1 MCAYSHGNASQEII
15 RILSSSAT
23 MPSRRS
29 SRAVAATR
37 STRSKPSVSYAEPST
52 DDSSFEDNSESETN
66 TRRRSPRKVAAR
78 ESQTSRRTNPTPRT
92 YDPDTSADERRKP
105 LSKKRKRPTT
115 RSSRPH
121 KAKKVAAD
129 SSISQIVYNGVIPAW
144 QTLPY
149 QILSQIFEYASYP
162 IYDENTFQPSISG
175 KWLIRMA
182 CLCKAFT
189 EPALTALY
197 TSPPLVP
204 MVQAH
209 QLVDL
214 LKADPTSLAFGYR
227 QKIRALQIDV
237 DQVVAYS
244 LPGSGHLNLFDLIKY
259 LPRLNDLELYHR
271 KDMSPYRA
279 LDEHIKWTYP
289 EPMFDAL
296 EYIDPAADPSK
307 GDKTSVCCL
316 RSWRWSSRLAGKK
329 FSIDKIQTIHLRPS
343 FVALR
348 KIAFVNYQ
356 IPSTPADE
364 EDPKHEKILADSL
377 HVLKNLEH
385 LVFESSTLVNAKLLP
400 LLPKSL
406 RHLEFIN
413 CWEVIADYFAEFLLT
428 HGRQLRALT
437 LNHNQSLSLGFL
449 PILGEACPKLQV
461 LKMNLSY
468 YNLHASYH
476 DSEPMYERLLLPEQ
490 VPVWPS
496 TLQAIELIKCRK
508 WETPAAEMFFQSLL
522 DSAPYLP
529 DLRSLN
535 IQAILNIGWRDRASF
550 RDKWIGSLE
559 RVFKRVSPP
568 PKSHSHILPK
578 AQPDVK
584 TDIPVRGKGIES
596 AVEQVEIAPNT
607 KKSSA
612 ESKSSTRRSQRSCAS
627 KSQQGIYA
635 ESSDEDKGIAETDAE
650 GPPRESRPR
659 SRMTRELE
667 ILKQTAGIDS
677 PLTPA
682 TSSNAGSSS
691 NTSDDDQPLAKP
703 KSKGKGKE
711 KEFIH
716 GMCEIVELRIDNLRP
731 TENPFNENDFM
742 DSEVSGDEDWN
753 GEDGGDDGV
762 YAW

>member
-1 MCAYSHGNASQEII
+1 MCAYSYGNISQELT
-15 RILSSSAT
+15 RTLSSSVT
-23 MPSRRS
+23 MASRRS
-29 SRAVAATR
+29 SRPVTATR

-52 DDSSFEDNSESETN
+52 DDSSFEDNSGSEAN
-66 TRRRSPRKVAAR
+66 TRRRSSRKAATH
-78 ESQTSRRTNPTPRT
+78 ESRTFQYMNPTPQT
-92 YDPDTSADERRKP
+92 YDPYTSADDRRKP

-121 KAKKVAAD
+121 KAKRAAAD
-129 SSISQIVYNGVIPAW
+129 ASASQVVYNGIIPAW
-144 QTLPY
+144 QNLPY

-162 IYDENTFQPSISG
+162 IYDENTFQPSPSG

-182 CLCKAFT
+182 CLCRAFT

-197 TSPPLVP
+197 TTPPLVP

-214 LKADPTSLAFGYR
+214 LKTDPTSLAFGYR
-227 QKIRALQIDV
+227 QKIRALKIDV
-237 DQVVAYS
+237 DQVVAYR
-244 LPGSGHLNLFDLIKY
+244 LHGSGYLNLFDLIKF
-259 LPRLNDLELYHR
+259 LPRLNDLELYHQ

-279 LDEHIKWTYP
+279 LDDHIKWTYP
-289 EPMFDAL
+289 ETMFDAL

-377 HVLKNLEH
+377 RVLNNLQH
-385 LVFESSTLVNAKLLP
+385 LIFESSTLVNAKLLP

-406 RHLEFIN
+406 RHLELIN
-413 CWEVIADYFAEFLLT
+413 CWEVIADYFAGFLLT
-428 HGRQLRALT
+428 HGSQLRTLT

-449 PILGEACPKLQV
+449 PVLGEACPRLRV

-476 DSEPMYERLLLPEQ
+476 DSEPMYEQLLLPEQ
-490 VPVWPS
+490 APVWPS
-496 TLQAIELIKCRK
+496 TLQTIELIKCRK

-529 DLRSLN
+529 DLRNIN

-559 RVFKRVSPP
+559 RIFKRVSPP
-568 PKSHSHILPK
+568 PRSHSSILPK
-578 AQPDVK
+578 AQPEAKDE
-584 TDIPVRGKGIES
+584 IPVSGKEIVS
-596 AVEQVEIAPNT
+596 AMKQVELAPKT
-607 KKSSA
+607 KKSSE
-612 ESKSSTRRSQRSCAS
+612 ESKSSARRSQRFCAS
-627 KSQQGIYA
+627 KSQQGMYA
-635 ESSDEDKGIAETDAE
+635 ESSDGDEEEEMAAIDIKQ
-650 GPPRESRPR
+650 PSHKLRSR

-667 ILKQTAGIDS
+667 ILKQTAGVDS

-682 TSSNAGSSS
+682 TSSNTGSSFNS
-691 NTSDDDQPLAKP
+691 SDDDQLLV
-703 KSKGKGKE
+703 KSKGKE

-716 GMCEIVELRIDNLRP
+716 GMCEVVELRIDNLRP

-753 GEDGGDDGV
+753 GDDGGDDCM